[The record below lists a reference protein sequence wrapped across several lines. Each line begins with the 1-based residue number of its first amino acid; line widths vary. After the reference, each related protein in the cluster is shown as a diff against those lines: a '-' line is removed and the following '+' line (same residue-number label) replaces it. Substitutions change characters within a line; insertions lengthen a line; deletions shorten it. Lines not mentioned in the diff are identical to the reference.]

1 MKAVTE
7 LAGDAEGCGV
17 AGSGRVADFD
27 EAGGGFRRDAEGE
40 ARGPAHEDMGGVA
53 VDEDGGRSEGERAEM
68 RADELDL
75 TLRQGGGGHD
85 VVDAGIG

>member
-1 MKAVTE
+1 
-7 LAGDAEGCGV
+7 
-17 AGSGRVADFD
+17 
-27 EAGGGFRRDAEGE
+27 
-40 ARGPAHEDMGGVA
+40 MGGVA